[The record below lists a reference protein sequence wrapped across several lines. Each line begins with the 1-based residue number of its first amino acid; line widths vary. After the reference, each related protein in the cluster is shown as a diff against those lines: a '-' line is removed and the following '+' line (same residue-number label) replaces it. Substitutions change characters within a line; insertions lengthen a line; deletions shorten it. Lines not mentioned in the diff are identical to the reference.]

1 MSIMSDIEIDH
12 KQKEISTNL
21 DQFPTMG
28 NLFSKDSEL
37 ELNNFENG
45 ATLEEH
51 GASNSSPT
59 SKPLIADTDY
69 FFKFFDK
76 SVNKDSLQNCTED
89 TLALESEKII
99 LNAFLNEVRNAKP
112 APLKNWS
119 ALQHYIYY
127 IYRHVISSKPCN
139 SNEIFSNVIIKK
151 IRELVEGLMQEDLTQ
166 FCIRLVTLIRE
177 YSIVTRGH
185 FDALRYPKVSSY
197 LISLMSYYSAFCSA
211 ASKLAPL
218 LPEFDF
224 LIMERFNVN
233 WLCLNKSIFYHYVY
247 KSPAVSAKMP
257 FFHKLKEEN
266 KIAHK
271 SLLES
276 YACFSE
282 DMALVESRWANLKL
296 KISNLSQ
303 KRAISNPSKHLIND
317 WKMFEEHKKI
327 LKTNYWMIR
336 NTQAMQLQD
345 MAELDGHILSL
356 VGDATY
362 IADFLID
369 SQGNCLCE
377 DCLAAEFRTNIL
389 PPPYDEQSPEV
400 YHLISCYIC
409 QEPITLES
417 LTNHIIAK
425 HQESPSQK
433 PTRVYLTPHQKRLFC
448 PKKPSRLSDMTKSP
462 DVLAFEGLFENKT
475 ALRDSILK
483 IVNSKTSGILSEKS
497 ESMYRESVDKKTPP
511 KQTFVPD
518 VEELKHKMP
527 RSLWNSSINPTF
539 DSKDMAS
546 KIIEPVFK
554 VASEAPAMKTEMEIL
569 MKSASKRNEVRPQTE
584 GVASP
589 APVTKSP
596 VTDTLKCIV
605 TDLKNKKSEILKNS
619 PDVKQTLVE
628 YAKTAPE
635 AASGNN
641 VHLGPKAATEAAAF
655 RKPHQKSLSNLDT
668 KMLEMFKNA
677 NAQKTIPTAAK
688 RTSTGS
694 TCANAACGHHC
705 KEVETEV
712 RKCKQEVEQLIE
724 YKKHS
729 CPDTCDYCDYHKDSR
744 KCDCAFCE
752 VFGSS
757 LPSHAPKTNETR
769 DRLRTR
775 LNQRKEKDKLP
786 TKVVPNG
793 NTKSNIAAVNGS
805 SKLSNTPKTVV
816 NTRNSNEI
824 DSRGPPR
831 VPEVVHVVPPASN
844 KKSALTSLESKK
856 LQALNGRNSLSTQ
869 KSVSRA
875 VPEGARNG
883 SDYPPRSSVSSLST
897 SSLSSDNIGS
907 RDINELLN
915 YIEGNKKIDKAA
927 LAQKKADKK
936 ARQRLKKA
944 ELRERI
950 EKEKEQEEAEAKL
963 KEEERLKAELLA
975 KQLAEKQKK
984 AKKADDQSQEKQ
996 GTRKNKK
1003 NKNCATKEENE
1014 PKHIEETIPAMVTIK
1029 RVAEGG
1035 DTPAT
1040 VTITLKGSTPESDK
1054 LLFTLV
1060 NGYNDKE
1067 HIATATINEDN
1078 NKNNNKMKNGT
1089 IKDPII
1095 SNKKDKDVQSK
1106 NAKKKKGKE
1115 LPPTLLPKD
1124 VSNGISKELRVTIA
1138 LDKHKNSGNEPS
1150 GKKNSKSE
1158 ITKAYDPKVA
1168 NNKKDTA
1175 TKKTAAQKSANNSKG
1190 EISIPMLRLPPG
1202 ITITKIEGPPT
1213 NRNCKN
1219 ANNTSSTAA
1228 NQNPNV
1234 PVSKSGVIVVDT
1246 EKLIQQSITAT
1257 ANKKNKKKNKKKRD
1271 GKQPEVP
1278 AKHNQNGSEPSMV
1291 TLKNPIFHTLQTALC
1306 NKVTD
1311 TNDLSM
1317 YPANQQASIFKNEN
1331 GMVTIRSP
1339 RLQNNFENGSPIS
1352 NFLTD
1357 LKPMFGP
1364 EVPSSYI
1371 PMCQTNFEN
1380 KSFNAQEILSGLPG
1394 IEITKVDKNSTRN
1407 ESEHKRSSQPAEVSI
1422 IPTNSG
1428 ANGTDK
1434 FNFDKDDWPF
1444 ESVFTPRDVLEE
1456 DMDAEERELEAFK
1469 RFCQQSV
1476 PPKRK
1481 EKVAHLNVKD
1491 IVLKKKKDLNYA

>member
-1 MSIMSDIEIDH
+1 MSDVEIDH
-12 KQKEISTNL
+12 KQKQITASL

-28 NLFSKDSEL
+28 NLFSKDSGL
-37 ELNNFENG
+37 ELKNFEKE
-45 ATLEEH
+45 ASLEQH
-51 GASNSSPT
+51 GPSNSSPS

-127 IYRHVISSKPCN
+127 IYRHVISCKPCN
-139 SNEIFSNVIIKK
+139 SNEIFSSVIIKK

-224 LIMERFNVN
+224 LIMERYNVN

-266 KIAHK
+266 KPAHK
-271 SLLES
+271 NLLES

-417 LTNHIIAK
+417 LTSHIMAK

-448 PKKPSRLSDMTKSP
+448 PKKPSRISDSSKTP
-462 DVLAFEGLFENKT
+462 EVLAFEGLFENKT

-483 IVNSKTSGILSEKS
+483 IVNSKTSSLLSDKTHLSES
-497 ESMYRESVDKKTPP
+497 THRENVDKKPAP
-511 KQTFVPD
+511 KQTFFVPD
-518 VEELKHKMP
+518 EELKHKMP
-527 RSLWNSSINPTF
+527 RSLWNSTINPSF
-539 DSKDMAS
+539 DSKDMPG

-554 VASEAPAMKTEMEIL
+554 VASEAPAMKTETEIL
-569 MKSASKRNEVRPQTE
+569 MKSASKRNEVRSQTDCTANP
-584 GVASP
+584 AS
-589 APVTKSP
+589 VGKNT
-596 VTDTLKCIV
+596 VTDTIKCIV
-605 TDLKNKKSEILKNS
+605 TDLKNKKTEILKND
-619 PDVKQTLVE
+619 PDVKQALVE
-628 YAKTAPE
+628 YAKTSSEVP
-635 AASGNN
+635 STNN
-641 VHLGPKAATEAAAF
+641 THLGPKVATENAAF

-677 NAQKTIPTAAK
+677 NAQKSIPTATK
-688 RTSTGS
+688 RTSGNGSCSNTG
-694 TCANAACGHHC
+694 CGHHC
-705 KEVETEV
+705 KDVETEV

-757 LPSHAPKTNETR
+757 IPSHAPKTNETR

-786 TKVVPNG
+786 TKNVPGG
-793 NTKSNIAAVNGS
+793 NTKSNTLAVNGS
-805 SKLSNTPKTVV
+805 SKLSNNSKTVV
-816 NTRNSNEI
+816 NTKTSNEV

-856 LQALNGRNSLSTQ
+856 LQALNGRNSSNTQ
-869 KSVSRA
+869 KTIPRTI
-875 VPEGARNG
+875 PEGERSGN
-883 SDYPPRSSVSSLST
+883 DCPPRRSISSLST
-897 SSLSSDNIGS
+897 CSLNSDNIGS

-915 YIEGNKKIDKAA
+915 YIEGNKRVDKVA

-936 ARQRLKKA
+936 ARQRMKKA
-944 ELRERI
+944 QIRERI
-950 EKEKEQEEAEAKL
+950 EKEKEIQEKAEAKL
-963 KEEERLKAELLA
+963 KEEERIKAELLA

-984 AKKADDQSQEKQ
+984 AKKVEEQAQEKQ
-996 GTRKNKK
+996 GSRKNKK
-1003 NKNCATKEENE
+1003 NKNSQNGGTKEEST

-1067 HIATATINEDN
+1067 HIATATINEDTTKVN
-1078 NKNNNKMKNGT
+1078 NKTKSGT
-1089 IKDPII
+1089 IIKDPAI
-1095 SNKKDKDVQSK
+1095 SNKKDKDGQAK
-1106 NAKKKKGKE
+1106 NVKKKKGKE
-1115 LPPTLLPKD
+1115 VTPPPLPPKD
-1124 VSNGISKELRVTIA
+1124 VNNGVSKELRVTIA
-1138 LDKHKNSGNEPS
+1138 LDKKKGTESEPS
-1150 GKKNSKSE
+1150 GRE
-1158 ITKAYDPKVA
+1158 
-1168 NNKKDTA
+1168 
-1175 TKKTAAQKSANNSKG
+1175 
-1190 EISIPMLRLPPG
+1190 
-1202 ITITKIEGPPT
+1202 
-1213 NRNCKN
+1213 
-1219 ANNTSSTAA
+1219 
-1228 NQNPNV
+1228 
-1234 PVSKSGVIVVDT
+1234 T
-1246 EKLIQQSITAT
+1246 EKLSYLKHLI
-1257 ANKKNKKKNKKKRD
+1257 KK
-1271 GKQPEVP
+1271 
-1278 AKHNQNGSEPSMV
+1278 
-1291 TLKNPIFHTLQTALC
+1291 
-1306 NKVTD
+1306 
-1311 TNDLSM
+1311 
-1317 YPANQQASIFKNEN
+1317 
-1331 GMVTIRSP
+1331 
-1339 RLQNNFENGSPIS
+1339 
-1352 NFLTD
+1352 
-1357 LKPMFGP
+1357 
-1364 EVPSSYI
+1364 
-1371 PMCQTNFEN
+1371 
-1380 KSFNAQEILSGLPG
+1380 
-1394 IEITKVDKNSTRN
+1394 
-1407 ESEHKRSSQPAEVSI
+1407 
-1422 IPTNSG
+1422 
-1428 ANGTDK
+1428 
-1434 FNFDKDDWPF
+1434 
-1444 ESVFTPRDVLEE
+1444 
-1456 DMDAEERELEAFK
+1456 
-1469 RFCQQSV
+1469 
-1476 PPKRK
+1476 
-1481 EKVAHLNVKD
+1481 
-1491 IVLKKKKDLNYA
+1491 